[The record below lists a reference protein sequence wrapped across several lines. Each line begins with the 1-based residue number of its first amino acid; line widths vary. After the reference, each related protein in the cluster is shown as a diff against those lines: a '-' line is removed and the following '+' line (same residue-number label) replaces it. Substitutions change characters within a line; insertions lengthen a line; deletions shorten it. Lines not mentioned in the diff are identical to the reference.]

1 MKPYKAGDKV
11 RSISRPHRTG
21 IVKWVRH
28 EPNGVFVNRQ
38 SSGGKWK
45 YVQKIPKGGY
55 TVSIIWDQIPQTTY
69 YPERPLHG
77 LQPSTTIELVPQEVS
92 NPQQT
97 TTKEV
102 AAMKECKHEIWG
114 WRLIPDQVNTNY
126 QAVYCDLCDEQ
137 LAHVGSPN
145 KTVTQTAKP
154 QPKEKVMKEMTDSQI
169 KYIRSLFIQ
178 VKEAMTIDEQD
189 SLITKMKAHIDKT
202 NVLTTVWGSAAI
214 AKLKTFQ
221 GGK

>member
-38 SSGGKWK
+38 SLGGKWK

-55 TVSIIWDQIPQTTY
+55 TVSIIWDVIPQTTY

-102 AAMKECKHEIWG
+102 EAMKECKHEIWG

-126 QAVYCDLCDEQ
+126 QAVYCDLCGEQ
-137 LAHVGSPN
+137 LAHVGSLN
-145 KTVTQTAKP
+145 KTVTETVKP
-154 QPKEKVMKEMTDSQI
+154 QPKEKVVKQMTDSQI

-178 VKEAMTIDEQD
+178 VKQTMTIDEQN
-189 SLITKMKAHIDKT
+189 SLVTKMKAHIDKT

>member
-1 MKPYKAGDKV
+1 
-11 RSISRPHRTG
+11 
-21 IVKWVRH
+21 
-28 EPNGVFVNRQ
+28 
-38 SSGGKWK
+38 
-45 YVQKIPKGGY
+45 
-55 TVSIIWDQIPQTTY
+55 
-69 YPERPLHG
+69 
-77 LQPSTTIELVPQEVS
+77 
-92 NPQQT
+92 
-97 TTKEV
+97 
-102 AAMKECKHEIWG
+102 MKECKHEIWG

-145 KTVTQTAKP
+145 KTVTETVKP
-154 QPKEKVMKEMTDSQI
+154 QPKEKVMKQMTDSQI

-189 SLITKMKAHIDKT
+189 SLVTKMKAHIDGT
-202 NVLTTVWGSAAI
+202 NVLTTVWASTAI